1 MAFIVT
7 TAVRKMLAMKAR
19 KKVIQGSTSSGKT
32 YGIIPILYDRLLMHK
47 ELGEKCRITVTAETL
62 PVLKSGAIQILQDF
76 LMDEHR
82 WVDENWNA
90 TDFVYRLSRQVF
102 IEFKTYDSVGKAKG
116 GGKREIL
123 FINEANHVNYEI
135 ADALMTRTVKE
146 VWLDF
151 NADEEFW
158 AHTQVLTSPSSE
170 FLKLTYEDNE
180 GIPAETYED
189 LMDKKRRADLEEKAG
204 VRGYYWNWWQVY
216 GLGEIGQRQELVY
229 PPWEVLNK
237 KPERF
242 QDFVYGIDF
251 GFQHPT
257 ALVKV
262 WYYEDQIFIEEEIFA
277 PLMTSENLINKMN
290 DKGIS
295 KETPI
300 IADYARPEM
309 IQELRNHGYY
319 VLNADKSV
327 EKGLKEVRK
336 RTVYVHE
343 EALNV
348 IRENKK
354 YAYKK
359 VNGILT
365 DQIKKIND
373 DAMDAIRY
381 AVVWIEY
388 YSIEGENETI
398 TINIGD

>member
-229 PPWEVLNK
+229 PPWEVLK
-237 KPERF
+237 SKPERF

-262 WYYEDQIFIEEEIFA
+262 WYFEDQIFIEEEIFA

-295 KETPI
+295 KEIPI

-388 YSIEGENETI
+388 FSIEGENETI

>member
-32 YGIIPILYDRLLMHK
+32 YGITPILYDRLLMFHERK
-47 ELGEKCRITVTAETL
+47 EKCRITVTAESL
-62 PVLKSGAIQILQDF
+62 PVLKDGAIQIFQDF
-76 LMDEHR
+76 LMDENR
-82 WVDENWNA
+82 WDDTRWNG
-90 TDFVYRLSRQVF
+90 TDFTYRISRQVF
-102 IEFKTYDSVGKAKG
+102 IQFKTYDSVGKAKG

-135 ADALMTRTVKE
+135 ADALMSRTTKE

-158 AHTQVLTSPSSE
+158 AHTQVLTSPNSE
-170 FLKLTYEDNE
+170 FLKLTYTDNE
-180 GIPAETYED
+180 GLPKETLED
-189 LMDKKRRADLEEKAG
+189 LMDKKRRAELEEKAG
-204 VRGYYWNWWQVY
+204 VKGYFWNWWQVY

-229 PPWEVLNK
+229 PPWDILKE
-237 KPERF
+237 KPARF
-242 QDFVYGIDF
+242 QDFIYGLDF

-257 ALVKV
+257 ALIKI
-262 WYYEDQIFIEEEIFA
+262 WYFEDEVYLEEVVYA
-277 PLMTSENLINKMN
+277 PLLTSEKLVDKMHAEN
-290 DKGIS
+290 VDKEI
-295 KETPI
+295 PI
-300 IADYARPEM
+300 IADHARPEM
-309 IQELRNHGYY
+309 IQELRNHGFY

-336 RTVYVHE
+336 RKVYVYE
-343 EALNV
+343 GAVNI

-359 VNGILT
+359 INGILT
-365 DQIKKIND
+365 DQIKKVND

-381 AVVWIEY
+381 GVVYIEN
-388 YSIEGENETI
+388 YSIEGVAETI
-398 TINIGD
+398 TVNI